1 MIVSD
6 RDSNPA
12 PPVCTSAENACAR
25 ALSDEPAF
33 FWWEIVEVLRRFVLI
48 GIFVNFPAKSGTIQQ
63 ITFGVLFSL
72 LYALLQLYAQPY
84 MVQSDDFLAA
94 GLSTGLAVFFIT
106 AALYKFGELT
116 DISEINSLLS
126 DTQKNTFV
134 PPYLLL
140 TFVIFISISTGFIM
154 LGFIT
159 AIQVETERKRR
170 LLEAAKQR
178 FPTTKWH
185 LADGQKFACFLS
197 HYKIEAGAEAR
208 YLHETLNAIMDGGDQ
223 MHDAAYLDSADLA
236 DLRELFT
243 VGIGKS
249 EVLVLLLTDGLLTR
263 PWCLLEIREAV
274 VMQKPI
280 VLLKLTTGNS
290 FSFEESRTLMGNIA
304 TEMPKRNKW
313 CLPELSKHLGD
324 WSLNDMAATVLRVIN
339 EGEES
344 AVGLNINGTANQL
357 CAQAL
362 NLVERLAAVTD
373 RPPVEWIRPE
383 KRKVKR
389 SKVKA
394 TKRQPTKRGEASLA
408 IDEASRGKKSR
419 GLAPGG
425 LLSRVNLRATA
436 SDSAGYGFYIVNDSQ
451 VEPLAKRL
459 QEAISSELRTI
470 VCHDG
475 DAATAE
481 GGVDGCLRRI
491 QMSEVV
497 LLVQTEHVLSDP
509 YALLHLYCALCS
521 DLPIVCVNVEGGGYD
536 FQDAGTY
543 LGALATR
550 LDEKNPGGL
559 AKLTGLLHDCRL
571 QLGGGDGEERTVD
584 ALQHQLADTIPHTIS
599 VVFDPKA
606 GPNDLVGTVLD
617 IQDKAALL
625 IRNLKAKKANAA
637 KAAKVAKAKAKASTT
652 TPKPVSADPEAQT
665 EESRMGQAAASAF
678 ASAPAA
684 TKSVEL
690 VRTPI
695 GLGLT
700 VDSHYKVLA
709 IAKGSQAK
717 RSRGIAVGDQ
727 LVAINDVPLSG
738 GGSFDEQLG
747 AIALGTKVRLVIS
760 KPAGS
765 AKTSRIWGQLQKRS
779 SR

>member
-1 MIVSD
+1 
-6 RDSNPA
+6 
-12 PPVCTSAENACAR
+12 
-25 ALSDEPAF
+25 
-33 FWWEIVEVLRRFVLI
+33 
-48 GIFVNFPAKSGTIQQ
+48 
-63 ITFGVLFSL
+63 
-72 LYALLQLYAQPY
+72 
-84 MVQSDDFLAA
+84 
-94 GLSTGLAVFFIT
+94 
-106 AALYKFGELT
+106 
-116 DISEINSLLS
+116 
-126 DTQKNTFV
+126 
-134 PPYLLL
+134 
-140 TFVIFISISTGFIM
+140 
-154 LGFIT
+154 
-159 AIQVETERKRR
+159 
-170 LLEAAKQR
+170 
-178 FPTTKWH
+178 
-185 LADGQKFACFLS
+185 
-197 HYKIEAGAEAR
+197 
-208 YLHETLNAIMDGGDQ
+208 
-223 MHDAAYLDSADLA
+223 
-236 DLRELFT
+236 
-243 VGIGKS
+243 
-249 EVLVLLLTDGLLTR
+249 
-263 PWCLLEIREAV
+263 
-274 VMQKPI
+274 
-280 VLLKLTTGNS
+280 
-290 FSFEESRTLMGNIA
+290 
-304 TEMPKRNKW
+304 
-313 CLPELSKHLGD
+313 
-324 WSLNDMAATVLRVIN
+324 
-339 EGEES
+339 
-344 AVGLNINGTANQL
+344 
-357 CAQAL
+357 
-362 NLVERLAAVTD
+362 
-373 RPPVEWIRPE
+373 
-383 KRKVKR
+383 
-389 SKVKA
+389 
-394 TKRQPTKRGEASLA
+394 
-408 IDEASRGKKSR
+408 
-419 GLAPGG
+419 
-425 LLSRVNLRATA
+425 VNLRATA

-738 GGSFDEQLG
+738 SGSFDEQLG

-765 AKTSRIWGQLQKRS
+765 AKTSRIGELMS
-779 SR
+779 V

>member
-1 MIVSD
+1 
-6 RDSNPA
+6 
-12 PPVCTSAENACAR
+12 
-25 ALSDEPAF
+25 
-33 FWWEIVEVLRRFVLI
+33 
-48 GIFVNFPAKSGTIQQ
+48 
-63 ITFGVLFSL
+63 
-72 LYALLQLYAQPY
+72 
-84 MVQSDDFLAA
+84 
-94 GLSTGLAVFFIT
+94 
-106 AALYKFGELT
+106 
-116 DISEINSLLS
+116 
-126 DTQKNTFV
+126 
-134 PPYLLL
+134 
-140 TFVIFISISTGFIM
+140 
-154 LGFIT
+154 
-159 AIQVETERKRR
+159 
-170 LLEAAKQR
+170 
-178 FPTTKWH
+178 
-185 LADGQKFACFLS
+185 
-197 HYKIEAGAEAR
+197 
-208 YLHETLNAIMDGGDQ
+208 
-223 MHDAAYLDSADLA
+223 
-236 DLRELFT
+236 
-243 VGIGKS
+243 
-249 EVLVLLLTDGLLTR
+249 
-263 PWCLLEIREAV
+263 
-274 VMQKPI
+274 MQKPI
-280 VLLKLTTGNS
+280 VLLKLKTGNS

-339 EGEES
+339 EGEEG

-373 RPPVEWIRPE
+373 RPPVEWIWPE

-389 SKVKA
+389 GKVKA

-550 LDEKNPGGL
+550 LDEKKPGGL

-617 IQDKAALL
+617 IQDKAGLL

-637 KAAKVAKAKAKASTT
+637 KAAKVAKAA
-652 TPKPVSADPEAQT
+652 V
-665 EESRMGQAAASAF
+665 
-678 ASAPAA
+678 A
-684 TKSVEL
+684 T
-690 VRTPI
+690 
-695 GLGLT
+695 
-700 VDSHYKVLA
+700 A
-709 IAKGSQAK
+709 
-717 RSRGIAVGDQ
+717 
-727 LVAINDVPLSG
+727 
-738 GGSFDEQLG
+738 
-747 AIALGTKVRLVIS
+747 
-760 KPAGS
+760 
-765 AKTSRIWGQLQKRS
+765 
-779 SR
+779 

>member
-48 GIFVNFPAKSGTIQQ
+48 GIFVNFPAKSGTIEQ

-72 LYALLQLYAQPY
+72 LYALLQLYARPY

-106 AALYKFGELT
+106 ASLYKFGELT

-159 AIQVETERKRR
+159 AIQVETERKKR

-243 VGIGKS
+243 IGIGKS

-280 VLLKLTTGNS
+280 VLLKLKTGNS

-373 RPPVEWIRPE
+373 RPPVEWIWPGG
-383 KRKVKR
+383 KVKR
-389 SKVKA
+389 GKVRRKSQTGEKVKRGTVKA

-425 LLSRVNLRATA
+425 LSPTALSRRLNLRATA

-571 QLGGGDGEERTVD
+571 QLGGEDGGERTVD

-617 IQDKAALL
+617 IQDKAGLL
-625 IRNLKAKKANAA
+625 IRNLKAKKATRS
-637 KAAKVAKAKAKASTT
+637 AS
-652 TPKPVSADPEAQT
+652 PPPRSASP
-665 EESRMGQAAASAF
+665 
-678 ASAPAA
+678 
-684 TKSVEL
+684 L
-690 VRTPI
+690 VR
-695 GLGLT
+695 LFH
-700 VDSHYKVLA
+700 V
-709 IAKGSQAK
+709 
-717 RSRGIAVGDQ
+717 
-727 LVAINDVPLSG
+727 
-738 GGSFDEQLG
+738 
-747 AIALGTKVRLVIS
+747 
-760 KPAGS
+760 
-765 AKTSRIWGQLQKRS
+765 
-779 SR
+779 